1 MLKLKL
7 SGIAFAT
14 IFFPITAMPSA
25 GFAYAYHPS
34 PQNNSSTQEDILLCL
49 TMLKLSSKAIALT
62 KIVFSRK
69 RDRQSKLSNS
79 SFCYDSLLKE
89 TVVIQS

>member
-69 RDRQSKLSNS
+69 RDRHQDYLIPAFVMTPYSKK
-79 SFCYDSLLKE
+79 LL
-89 TVVIQS
+89 